1 MTAAETGLTR
11 FRAPMKETLVSEW
24 KVAMQGASERGL
36 GRREMFLR
44 SAALFGAGT
53 LLTSALHAQSPPTDV
68 SLLNYALTL
77 ENLEAAFYTQG
88 LAQFS
93 SADFGNST
101 FIQNFGSVIGGD
113 VYAYLS
119 LIRDHETQHVRT
131 LQSLITGLGGTPA
144 VPCTYNFGYKT
155 ADSFVTVAAL
165 IENTGVMAYDGAL
178 NQIQSASLKT
188 AAATIATVEA
198 RHASYLNLLTGTSP
212 FPASFDTAATSVA
225 ILAAV
230 AQYITAC

>member
-1 MTAAETGLTR
+1 
-11 FRAPMKETLVSEW
+11 
-24 KVAMQGASERGL
+24 MQGASEKASS
-36 GRREMFLR
+36 RREMLVR

-53 LLTSALHAQSPPTDV
+53 WLTSSLSAQSPPTD
-68 SLLNYALTL
+68 STLLNYALTL

-88 LAQFS
+88 LSQFS

-119 LIRDHETQHVRT
+119 LIRDHELQHVRT
-131 LQSLITGLGGTPA
+131 LQSLITGLSGIPA
-144 VPCTYNFGYKT
+144 KPCTYNFGYKT
-155 ADSFVTVAAL
+155 ADDFVTLAAL
-165 IENTGVMAYDGAL
+165 LENTGVMAYDGAL

-212 FPASFDTAATSVA
+212 FPASFDTAATSAA
-225 ILAAV
+225 ILAA
-230 AQYITAC
+230 ANKYITAC

>member
-1 MTAAETGLTR
+1 MSES
-11 FRAPMKETLVSEW
+11 KVSR
-24 KVAMQGASERGL
+24 QLASENNV
-36 GRREMFLR
+36 GRRELLIR
-44 SAALFGAGT
+44 SAALFGAGP
-53 LLTSALHAQSPPTDV
+53 LLTSSLSAQSPPTDL

-131 LQSLITGLGGTPA
+131 IQSLIKGLGGTPSG
-144 VPCTYNFGYKT
+144 PCTYNFGYKT
-155 ADSFVTVAAL
+155 ADDFATLAAL
-165 IENTGVMAYDGAL
+165 LENTGVMAYDGAVS
-178 NQIQSASLKT
+178 QISNATLKT
-188 AAATIATVEA
+188 AAMTIATVEA
-198 RHASYLNLLTGTSP
+198 RHASYLNLLTGASP
-212 FPASFDTAATSVA
+212 FPASFDTAATSAA
-225 ILAAV
+225 ILAA
-230 AQYITAC
+230 AGKYITAC

>member
-1 MTAAETGLTR
+1 
-11 FRAPMKETLVSEW
+11 VSES
-24 KVAMQGASERGL
+24 KVGMQETPNTGV
-36 GRREMFLR
+36 GRRELLLR
-44 SAALFGAGT
+44 SAAIFGAGT
-53 LLTSALHAQSPPTDV
+53 LLTSELSAQSAPTDLT
-68 SLLNYALTL
+68 LLNYALTL

-88 LAQFS
+88 LSQFS

-119 LIRDHETQHVRT
+119 LIRNHEQQHVRT

-144 VPCTYNFGYKT
+144 KPCSYNFGYKT
-155 ADSFVTVAAL
+155 ADDFVTVAAL
-165 IENTGVMAYDGAL
+165 LENTGVMAYDGAL
-178 NQIQSASLKT
+178 SQLSSSSLKT

-212 FPASFDTAATSVA
+212 FPASFDTPATSA
-225 ILAAV
+225 TILAA
-230 AQYITAC
+230 AGKFITAC